1 MGCGSREAERFLFD
15 FDLDRL
21 LRFGVLDFF
30 DLDLLLRSLCFFWT
44 LSLILPYI
52 EGFMI
57 LAFL

>member
-1 MGCGSREAERFLFD
+1 MGCWSREAERFLFD